1 MATSSWGAAWGLAF
15 GAAWGALAVTP
26 QPLTQADID
35 AIVAA
40 CWAHPQG
47 QAYLAKIYQIEALSI
62 ACGNPC
68 CHGAYLPPAGHAKRA
83 KHNPNWPYAKQSI
96 QFDIDADDREIVE
109 ILTIM
114 STLL

>member
-1 MATSSWGAAWGLAF
+1 MALN
-15 GAAWGALAVTP
+15 AVTI
-26 QPLTQADID
+26 A

-68 CHGAYLPPAGHAKRA
+68 CHGAYLPPAGKPPRFRPEPFVPAHI
-83 KHNPNWPYAKQSI
+83 PYELI
-96 QFDIDADDREIVE
+96 ERRRDDEDAF
-109 ILTIM
+109 
-114 STLL
+114 LLGVLL

>member
-1 MATSSWGAAWGLAF
+1 MGLMRR
-15 GAAWGALAVTP
+15 GALFAGALFAGVLFGPQPDAVTLS
-26 QPLTQADID
+26 Q
-35 AIVAA
+35 VV
-40 CWAHPQG
+40 
-47 QAYLAKIYQIEALSI
+47 EA
-62 ACGNPC
+62 GN
-68 CHGAYLPPAGHAKRA
+68 AGHAKRA

>member
-1 MATSSWGAAWGLAF
+1 MAMN
-15 GAAWGALAVTP
+15 AVT
-26 QPLTQADID
+26 LA

-68 CHGAYLPPAGHAKRA
+68 CHGAYLPPAGKPPRFRPEPFIPAPIPWQQLDLRR
-83 KHNPNWPYAKQSI
+83 
-96 QFDIDADDREIVE
+96 DDEDA
-109 ILTIM
+109 
-114 STLL
+114 LLLAALL